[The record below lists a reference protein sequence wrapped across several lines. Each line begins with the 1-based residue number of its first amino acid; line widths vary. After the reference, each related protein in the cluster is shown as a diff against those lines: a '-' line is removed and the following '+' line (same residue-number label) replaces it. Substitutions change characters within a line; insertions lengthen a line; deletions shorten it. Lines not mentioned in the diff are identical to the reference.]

1 MSRPYVGIVFA
12 ALACFLASTASP
24 ALAQQPAISANPY
37 RGNGI
42 YAPPGHYGVMFG
54 TPSYGTVR
62 TTSAFSSPF
71 GVGYGY
77 GYPAARILPGRHG
90 AGLWR
95 SDLSSPGSAYG
106 ASDSSY
112 RTFPVPYAPRGAYT
126 PPLGVYAPTYG
137 PSYPGW

>member
-12 ALACFLASTASP
+12 ALACVLASTASP

-77 GYPAARILPGRHG
+77 GYPAARILPETSPVNAAETVARGRPSESRVRAG
-90 AGLWR
+90 AGTGR
-95 SDLSSPGSAYG
+95 PAPGA
-106 ASDSSY
+106 A
-112 RTFPVPYAPRGAYT
+112 RTETAPPAIR
-126 PPLGVYAPTYG
+126 LAPAR
-137 PSYPGW
+137 

>member
-1 MSRPYVGIVFA
+1 M
-12 ALACFLASTASP
+12 LAGTAFLMATAPLSSQ
-24 ALAQQPAISANPY
+24 AQAPAISTDPY

-42 YAPPGHYGVMFG
+42 FAPPGHYGVMYG
-54 TPSYGTVR
+54 TPSYGTIR

-90 AGLWR
+90 VGLWR
-95 SDLSSPGSAYG
+95 SDLLSPGAAYG
-106 ASDSSY
+106 VSDSSY
-112 RTFPVPYAPRGAYT
+112 RTFPVPYASRGAYS

-137 PSYPGW
+137 PSHPGW